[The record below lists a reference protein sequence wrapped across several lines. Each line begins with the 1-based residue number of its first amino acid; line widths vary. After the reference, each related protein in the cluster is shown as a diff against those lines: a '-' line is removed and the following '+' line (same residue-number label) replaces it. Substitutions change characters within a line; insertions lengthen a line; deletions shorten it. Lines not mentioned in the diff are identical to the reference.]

1 MAYSNKL
8 TVRLRAGRNPN
19 IKEPPHE
26 AFANM
31 QDDRAAGW
39 AFYDRWGS
47 LMAESAITPE
57 QLESLYRAKSFPCP
71 VIDFE
76 RRDALRQAWRGEE
89 AVRGELPLQYI
100 EDSAGRYMKFS
111 WVFKAG
117 NAELVAEDLWSAICV
132 LFLRDR
138 AAGKTAVCENPDC
151 PAPYFIRKR
160 KTQKFCEAGPCV
172 DYGARQ
178 RAYKWWKAHGN
189 EWRGKKSKRK
199 TKSAPKGRKDFR
211 SHVKKLS
218 EAK

>member
-26 AFANM
+26 AFANV

-47 LMAESAITPE
+47 LLAESSMAKAITSD
-57 QLESLYRAKSFPCP
+57 QLESFYRAKNFPCP
-71 VIDFE
+71 VIDLE
-76 RRDALRQAWRGEE
+76 RRDALREAWRGEE
-89 AVRGELPLQYI
+89 RIKGGLGEDYI
-100 EDSAGRYMKFS
+100 ERCAGQWMKFS
-111 WVFKAG
+111 WIFQAG
-117 NAELVAEDLWSAICV
+117 RAELVPEDLWSAICV

-138 AAGKTAVCENPDC
+138 AARKTAVCENPDC

-172 DYGARQ
+172 DYGARL
-178 RAYKWWKAHGN
+178 RANKWWNAHGN
-189 EWRGKKSKRK
+189 EWRDGKQNKSKRRGK
-199 TKSAPKGRKDFR
+199 
-211 SHVKKLS
+211 
-218 EAK
+218 